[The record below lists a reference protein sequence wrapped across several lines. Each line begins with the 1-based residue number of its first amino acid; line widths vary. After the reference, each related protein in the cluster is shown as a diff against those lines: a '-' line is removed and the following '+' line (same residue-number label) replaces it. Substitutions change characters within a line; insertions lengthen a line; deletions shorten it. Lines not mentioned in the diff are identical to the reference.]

1 MHHRNSSEYVFSDH
15 FSNMVNTR
23 QKHVKCFIC
32 KRKLFDENRLE
43 AHYQQYH
50 PISMNEGLLP
60 GEILPPAGWD

>member
-1 MHHRNSSEYVFSDH
+1 MHHRNSSEYVFSEH
-15 FSNMVNTR
+15 FSTMVNTR

-60 GEILPPAGWD
+60 DEILPPAGWD